1 MPRFFFHVPKGE
13 VFERDEEGREI
24 AATGSL
30 SEEAM
35 EASRDLLAEGDLQ
48 GLDRRERTFEIADEA
63 GQTVLT
69 FPFEAAIQP
78 DLPDPDA

>member
-30 SEEAM
+30 SEEAT
-35 EASRDLLAEGDLQ
+35 EASRDLLAEG
-48 GLDRRERTFEIADEA
+48 EA
-63 GQTVLT
+63 R
-69 FPFEAAIQP
+69 PRPA
-78 DLPDPDA
+78 